1 VTGTFAPKTRPLA
14 QNRPV
19 APERR
24 IRASLDSVADSLA
37 HAADQADI
45 KAWRWVTVSLCAAL
59 KGACVAAL
67 SGYPTAQPEDILA
80 PDNTDRVASL
90 ATLLRRVG
98 DARFLSDPERVSGH
112 AGAVRD
118 ALALQDLRNRAIHI
132 SPDQGPVDFADAEN
146 LIPGAAALLHH
157 LLLAHPAFD
166 HAPHIQR
173 LETCRAALSRL
184 ATDNR

>member
-1 VTGTFAPKTRPLA
+1 MTA
-14 QNRPV
+14 
-19 APERR
+19 ERR
-24 IRASLDSVADSLA
+24 IRACLESVADSLT
-37 HAADQADI
+37 HAANQADL
-45 KAWRWVTVSLCAAL
+45 KAWRWVTVSLSAAL

-80 PDNTDRVASL
+80 PDKTDRVASL

-98 DARFLSDPERVSGH
+98 DARFLTDPERLSGQ

-132 SPDQGPVDFADAEN
+132 SPDHGPVDFADAEN
-146 LIPGAAALLHH
+146 LVPGAVALLDY

-166 HAPHIQR
+166 PAPHAQR

-184 ATDNR
+184 TADNR